1 MTRLRRRKLFF
12 PSNNPSRADVPESKA
27 VLTGLGVGLSAVSG
41 EVFRVKPHQPLPI
54 PAKHR
59 GEKQAEQEK
68 LRTAIDQVSQEL
80 KTLAERAGET
90 SAEIFEALEM
100 ILQDESLFD
109 TAISEIDSGWEA
121 ATAFVNAVETF
132 AELLSG
138 DPTFE
143 ERLADIRDL
152 AKRVAA
158 NIHGIS
164 LGLNLPE
171 EGRYVI
177 VGEDFSPADTAQFT
191 KAVVGVITIQG
202 GPTSHTAIICRS
214 KAIPAVVSCGSARDL
229 VDGTQVLVDP
239 VGDRVVIEGKESDAT
254 AAITFVA
261 KSTEPIIPVRANIG
275 SLEDAIAASTTAA
288 EGVGLFRTELLYLQS
303 TSKPSKEKQIASYA
317 EILRAAP
324 EGPIVVRTIDAGSD
338 KPVPFLDMPKEEN
351 PALGVRGFRLVVPHR
366 AFIIDQLQALEE
378 ARKLSGREVWV
389 MAPMVA
395 LATEAAQ
402 FAELAREAGNFKVG
416 IMVETPSVI
425 YEIPNLKGVVD
436 FISVGTNDL
445 SQYLFASDR
454 LHPSLGSL
462 LNPWQPALIRALS
475 EIAKE
480 CKAVSIYSGV
490 CGESA
495 SDPAFAVVLAG
506 MGFDS
511 VSSSRSQVG
520 AVRTAL
526 SSLDAAQAQ
535 DIYRAVLAAK
545 SADEAKSI
553 ALAKLSLLAG

>member
-1 MTRLRRRKLFF
+1 MLANG
-12 PSNNPSRADVPESKA
+12 S
-27 VLTGLGVGLSAVSG
+27 VLSGLGVGLEPVSA

-54 PAKHR
+54 PAKHQ
-59 GEKQAEQEK
+59 GNQEAEVQK
-68 LRTAIDQVSQEL
+68 IKDSIQHVSEEL
-80 KTLAERAGET
+80 KGLAAKAGET

-100 ILQDESLFD
+100 ILQDESLLD
-109 TAISEIDSGWEA
+109 AAISQVAEGWEA
-121 ATAFVNAVETF
+121 ASAFVNAIESF

-152 AKRVAA
+152 GKRVAA

-164 LGLNLPE
+164 MGLNLPN
-171 EGRYVI
+171 EGKFVI

-214 KAIPAVVSCGSARDL
+214 RSIPAVVSCAQAKDL
-229 VDGTQVLVDP
+229 VDGMQVLVDP
-239 VGDRVVIEGKESDAT
+239 VGDRVVVGGKQSDAT
-254 AAITFVA
+254 QAISFVA
-261 KSTEPIIPVRANIG
+261 KSQEPIIPVRANIG
-275 SLEDAIAASTTAA
+275 SLEDAVAAAATAA
-288 EGVGLFRTELLYLQS
+288 EGVGLFRTELLYLDS
-303 TSKPSKEKQIASYA
+303 SVKPSKEKQIASYT
-317 EILRAAP
+317 EILSAAP

-366 AFIIDQLQALEE
+366 EFIIDQLQSLEA
-378 ARKLSGREVWV
+378 ARIASGREVWV
-389 MAPMVA
+389 MAPMVS
-395 LATEAAQ
+395 LASEAKE
-402 FAELAREAGNFKVG
+402 FAELARAAGSFKVG
-416 IMVETPSVI
+416 IMVETPSIV
-425 YEIPNLKGVVD
+425 YEIRNLKGVVD

-480 CKAVSIYSGV
+480 SEGVGIYSGV

-526 SSLDAAQAQ
+526 SSVTKSEAQE
-535 DIYRAVLAAK
+535 IYAAVLEAK
-545 SADEAKSI
+545 TADEAKAV
-553 ALAKLSLLAG
+553 ALAKLSLIAG

>member
-1 MTRLRRRKLFF
+1 MLANG
-12 PSNNPSRADVPESKA
+12 S
-27 VLTGLGVGLSAVSG
+27 VLTGLGVGLEPVSA
-41 EVFRVKPHQPLPI
+41 EVFRVKPHQPLPL
-54 PAKHR
+54 PAKHQ
-59 GEKQAEQEK
+59 GNQESEVK
-68 LRTAIDQVSQEL
+68 KIKDSIQHVSEEL
-80 KTLAERAGET
+80 KALAAKAGET

-100 ILQDESLFD
+100 ILQDESLLD
-109 TAISEIDSGWEA
+109 VAIGQVAEGWEA
-121 ATAFVNAVETF
+121 ATAFVNAVESF

-152 AKRVAA
+152 GKRVAA

-164 LGLNLPE
+164 LGLNLPS
-171 EGRYVI
+171 EGRFVI

-191 KAVVGVITIQG
+191 QAVVGVITIQG

-214 KAIPAVVSCGSARDL
+214 RSIPAVVSCTQAKEL
-229 VDGTQVLVDP
+229 VDGMQVLVDP
-239 VGDRVVIEGKESDAT
+239 VGDRVVVGGKDTDAT
-254 AAITFVA
+254 QAITFIA
-261 KSTEPIIPVRANIG
+261 KSQEPIIPVRANIG
-275 SLEDAIAASTTAA
+275 SLEDAVAAAATAA
-288 EGVGLFRTELLYLQS
+288 EGVGLFRTELLYLDS
-303 TSKPSKEKQIASYA
+303 SVRPSKEKQIASYT
-317 EILRAAP
+317 EILSAAP

-351 PALGVRGFRLVVPHR
+351 PALGVRGFRLVIPHR
-366 AFIIDQLQALEE
+366 EFIVDQLQSLEA
-378 ARKLSGREVWV
+378 ARLASGREVWV

-395 LATEAAQ
+395 LASEASE
-402 FAELAREAGNFKVG
+402 FAELARAAGNFKVG
-416 IMVETPSVI
+416 IMVETPSIV
-425 YEIPNLKGVVD
+425 YEIRNLKGVVD

-480 CKAVSIYSGV
+480 AESVGIYSGV

-526 SSLDAAQAQ
+526 SAVTKSEAQE
-535 DIYRAVLAAK
+535 IYAAVLEAK
-545 SADEAKSI
+545 SADEAKAI